1 MGFASLVGEAGMSQS
16 TKVLAATILG
26 YTSIACWLC
35 AQLPQVLKNLSLHSC
50 DGLALPFLI
59 NWLFGDITNLIGCLL
74 TDQLPFQTYLAAYF
88 CIIDVA
94 LVAQYIHYR
103 KPQPV
108 PTPRYNY
115 AALTDSPRQPLTL
128 PPNTAPIT
136 RNPSASAASGPLASP
151 LTPGAQSAGLPRQR
165 SRKGLLQP
173 TSSYFP
179 SPDLG
184 LTSPPLDG
192 SYAAIYEAA
201 IDVARAAERAN
212 ARSHSRRRRVSRQN
226 SAVLLGSERGEE
238 GEGMMES
245 FHSDMSATTRS
256 TPRGSPRVSAMGLE
270 ADGRGRSL
278 KRGNSALGG
287 VASGATSLGD
297 LYAERGDRFDSLPPP
312 GLSAERHHPHRE
324 QSKDSRKSRSI
335 SMVRGS
341 GGRGSRRTA
350 GITFMSLGLL
360 VGWGGFRQDGGLV
373 RGGEVAGSVLGERA
387 GSMVRHPFLVSPP
400 QTDVF
405 ILEFAH
411 NHTSD
416 EPLPPHPGSPPSFQ
430 RTIGR
435 ISAWSCTT
443 LYLTSRLPQIW
454 KNFQRKSV
462 EGLSILLFLMAFC
475 GNVTY
480 VASILLNPSGG
491 ADPSD
496 NAHYLL
502 ESLPYLLGSGGT
514 LIFDLTIMIQS
525 VIYGSAPPVVQPA
538 VAAPVHGEWSR
549 RRLASHRKRMRHVE
563 DGYGGMSQSQSQSQS
578 AERGERQPLLLTSSV
593 SGPPGH
599 GHGRQGTKRERSTS
613 PTVHKRARSVAA

>member
-1 MGFASLVGEAGMSQS
+1 MGFASLVGELGMSQS
-16 TKVLAATILG
+16 TKVLVATILG

-50 DGLALPFLI
+50 EGLALPFLI

-94 LVAQYIHYR
+94 LVGQYIYYQ

-108 PTPRYNY
+108 PTPRHNY
-115 AALTDSPRQPLTL
+115 AALTESPRQAVIL
-128 PPNTAPIT
+128 PPNTAPVS
-136 RNPSASAASGPLASP
+136 RNHSASGPLASP

-165 SRKGLLQP
+165 SKRGLYLP

-179 SPDLG
+179 GPDLTV
-184 LTSPPLDG
+184 TSPPDG

-212 ARSHSRRRRVSRQN
+212 ARSHSRRRRLSRQN
-226 SAVLLGSERGEE
+226 SAVLTGSERGGEE

-245 FHSDMSATTRS
+245 FHSDMSGRTQS
-256 TPRGSPRVSAMGLE
+256 TARGSPRVGVVPLE
-270 ADGRGRSL
+270 GDGRGRSL
-278 KRGNSALGG
+278 RRGNGTLSG
-287 VASGATSLGD
+287 VTSSGD
-297 LYAERGDRFDSLPPP
+297 LYAEGGDRFDSLPPP
-312 GLSAERHHPHRE
+312 GLSADGRHHRHRE
-324 QSKDSRKSRSI
+324 PSKDSRKSRSI

-360 VGWGGFRQDGGLV
+360 IGWGGFRPDAGSDV
-373 RGGEVAGSVLGERA
+373 VAGGSVLSEPSVSLG
-387 GSMVRHPFLVSPP
+387 VRHPFVVSPP
-400 QTDVF
+400 QTPDVF
-405 ILEFAH
+405 LLEFPH
-411 NHTSD
+411 NHTTD
-416 EPLPPHPGSPPSFQ
+416 EPSIPHPEVPFSFQ
-430 RTIGR
+430 RTVGR

-454 KNFQRKSV
+454 KNYQRKSV

-491 ADPSD
+491 ADPAD

-514 LIFDLTIMIQS
+514 LMFDLTIMIQS
-525 VIYGSAPPVVQPA
+525 LIYGSAPPVALPPA
-538 VAAPVHGEWSR
+538 PAEWSR

-563 DGYGGMSQSQSQSQS
+563 DGYGGILQSVS
-578 AERGERQPLLLTSSV
+578 AERGERAPLLLTSSV
-593 SGPPGH
+593 SGLPGH
-599 GHGRQGTKRERSTS
+599 GHRRQGTKRERSIS
-613 PTVHKRARSVAA
+613 PTVHKRARSLAA